1 MSLQEHN
8 IELERQLI
16 ELQRDQTDPNNHQLI
31 QMTAEKR
38 KKKLGE
44 DSIQQENLDSEM
56 AMNTQLML
64 QKIQDLEKMFITEFN
79 TQKEEKS
86 TFSSMAKLKGQN
98 LTQEEIEI
106 NNAKKLK
113 ALYEIK
119 TVFTDY
125 EEEKEELNIE
135 IMRLKRELSFF
146 DGLKEVMEQ
155 QGLKSTDVKLILLKN
170 RRFKEG
176 QKSQSRGRKSEKL
189 FFGAQEQEI
198 PHKVKNRKLTR
209 QIHSERESRES
220 SVTSV
225 INRSQS

>member
-176 QKSQSRGRKSEKL
+176 QKSQSRGKKSEKL